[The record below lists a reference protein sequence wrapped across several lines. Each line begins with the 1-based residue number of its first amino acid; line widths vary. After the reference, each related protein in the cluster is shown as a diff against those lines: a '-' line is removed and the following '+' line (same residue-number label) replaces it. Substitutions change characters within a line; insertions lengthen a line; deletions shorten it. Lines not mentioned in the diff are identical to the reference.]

1 MTDASAELV
10 EVRLLRLPVEIHVR
24 ARRHAEGLQRELELI
39 RRGTGDHSATPARLL
54 TLVEQ
59 LYDEFDGAAQE
70 PSRELR
76 DAVDRGLESIDL
88 VYRVRPS
95 AGRAAERLR
104 SMLEEI
110 DDYCRARQLLL
121 NLVTPPDCVAYRT
134 WYLGEFTR
142 QTAGEPPLP
151 WDDRLVDVARA
162 AAPGPEPEVAPR
174 PPTMPEG
181 WTYHSA
187 DGRVAVSI
195 TGPLD
200 LESAPMFRDVLV
212 AALAGSGDVT
222 VDLRGCDFVDSVG
235 VSVIVVALQRADDED
250 RALRFRLGG
259 AAERVLRTSG
269 LLDHIDIVEP

>member
-1 MTDASAELV
+1 
-10 EVRLLRLPVEIHVR
+10 
-24 ARRHAEGLQRELELI
+24 
-39 RRGTGDHSATPARLL
+39 
-54 TLVEQ
+54 
-59 LYDEFDGAAQE
+59 
-70 PSRELR
+70 
-76 DAVDRGLESIDL
+76 
-88 VYRVRPS
+88 
-95 AGRAAERLR
+95 
-104 SMLEEI
+104 
-110 DDYCRARQLLL
+110 
-121 NLVTPPDCVAYRT
+121 
-134 WYLGEFTR
+134 
-142 QTAGEPPLP
+142 
-151 WDDRLVDVARA
+151 
-162 AAPGPEPEVAPR
+162 
-174 PPTMPEG
+174 MPEG